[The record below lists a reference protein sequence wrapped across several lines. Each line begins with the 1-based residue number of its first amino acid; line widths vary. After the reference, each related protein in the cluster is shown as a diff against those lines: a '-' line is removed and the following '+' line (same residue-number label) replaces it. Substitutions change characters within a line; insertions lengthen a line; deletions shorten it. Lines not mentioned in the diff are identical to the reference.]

1 MCWLVGWLV
10 VGGRSVET
18 SSGTNVVSRGR
29 LGRVFCPLGRRL
41 VSFWGS
47 AEVICAPLW
56 LKGCHDEARCGQVR
70 ARRADGC
77 ARTSETH
84 IKPICF
90 DDFWKPLWAP
100 GNARNRVLHIFA
112 RYFNGFRETCKVNT
126 SEMLK
131 FHWFL
136 SALEGSREP
145 QVIQPDEKVVRLGG

>member
-1 MCWLVGWLV
+1 MHWIGREAMPKAYLYSIAPRIPPAQHRLVLVPHRLYCHVRAPLVRPGAGWLVGWSL
-10 VGGRSVET
+10 GEGRVKT

-56 LKGCHDEARCGQVR
+56 LKSCHDEARCGQVR

-84 IKPICF
+84 IKPMYF
-90 DDFWKPLWAP
+90 DGFGKPRWAP
-100 GNARNRVLHIFA
+100 
-112 RYFNGFRETCKVNT
+112 
-126 SEMLK
+126 
-131 FHWFL
+131 
-136 SALEGSREP
+136 
-145 QVIQPDEKVVRLGG
+145 